1 MEDFHV
7 HSNYSDGTVVDR
19 MLAAAEE
26 AGLDGVGFAD
36 HCNLTT
42 DPAVRRER
50 AKFHRN
56 FDLTHGRRRA
66 YLASVAERYDL
77 SVYDAVEVDYEPDG
91 GTEAAIREF
100 LDGAGFDYA
109 IGSVHYVGEREVFPR
124 QSFGSASAAAD
135 FVADYYEALV
145 ALVES
150 ELFDVVA
157 HVDVIEAHPELRGIA
172 DREQFDRLAGALADS
187 RTVPEINA
195 GHVGD
200 HGEYDGFHPGDRLLE
215 TLLERGVELTTGS
228 DAHEPGNFDTRVPA
242 LRDRLSEWGIEPV
255 SPVSA
260 AGP

>member
-7 HSNYSDGTVVDR
+7 HSNYSDGTVVDW

-56 FDLTHGRRRA
+56 FDLTHERRRA
-66 YLASVAERYDL
+66 YLASIAGDYDL

-91 GTEAAIREF
+91 RTEAAIRAF
-100 LDGAGFDYA
+100 LEGAGFDYA
-109 IGSVHYVGEREVFPR
+109 IGSVHYVGEREVFRR

-135 FVADYYEALV
+135 FVADYYDALV

-157 HVDVIEAHPELRGIA
+157 HVDLIEAHPELRGIA
-172 DREQFDRLAGALADS
+172 DEEQFERLAGALADS
-187 RTVPEINA
+187 ETVPEINA

-200 HGEYDGFHPGDRLLE
+200 YGDYDGFHPGDRLLE
-215 TLLERGVELTTGS
+215 TLLERGVEVTIGS
-228 DAHEPGNFDTRVPA
+228 DAHEPENFETRVPA
-242 LRDRLSEWGIEPV
+242 LRDRVAEWGIEPV
-255 SPVSA
+255 SPV
-260 AGP
+260 